1 MALVVADRVKE
12 TTTVTG
18 TGGAGLLGAVT
29 GYQSFSSGVG
39 VGNTTY
45 YCIAAQSGSEWEVG
59 IGTLA
64 PGTLTRTSVLASS
77 NGGSVVT
84 FSAGT
89 KDIFCT
95 YPAARAVNQDG
106 MLAIGQFGSPY
117 TDGLVLDYVHP
128 NGRIS
133 VGASDGIQFY
143 NNGAG
148 GTLLGSVSAGGNWD
162 FNGSVTV
169 GTGTPIAATNPLIE
183 AAGNVNGYVQAYVN
197 NNSTGTD
204 ASADIACYPN
214 NGLDTSG
221 WIDMGITGANYSSAT
236 YPITLAN
243 EGYIFMSA
251 PSGAGKTGNIVYA
264 TDSTGS
270 TNYHQWYVGG
280 FGVAKAAWKMQLTST
295 TLDLNATV
303 KPVAGTTTVAPLQ
316 FTSGTNLTTATA
328 GAMEYDGINGFFT
341 QQATTGRGVVLAP
354 QLVRLNA
361 DRVKATNNTTLEA
374 IFDPASDAITLTAN
388 TLYYFRG
395 TYLVS
400 KSATG
405 TAGGVTVGFLFS
417 NLQQQIGYTSIG
429 HTQASGTA
437 QTTIYNTA
445 ATSVTATA
453 TATGVTPYVVM
464 VEGWFKS
471 NATTGGTL
479 TPAFAQSQTGSTV
492 APTAQQNSWFML
504 YPMSSNISATNIA
517 GNWA

>member
-39 VGNTTY
+39 VGNSTY

-64 PGTLTRTSVLASS
+64 PGTLTRTTILASS
-77 NGGSVVT
+77 NSGSPVS

-95 YPAARAVNQDG
+95 YPAARSVNQDG
-106 MLAIGQFGSPY
+106 ALVIGAFNSPY
-117 TDGLVLDYVHP
+117 TDGLVMDYVHP

-162 FNGSVTV
+162 LNGSLVV
-169 GTGTPIAATNPLIE
+169 GTGAPIAATNPLIE
-183 AAGNVNGYVQAYVN
+183 AAGNVNGYVQAYIN

-214 NGLDTSG
+214 NGTDTSG
-221 WIDMGITGANYSSAT
+221 WIDMGITGSNYASAT

-251 PSGAGKTGNIVYA
+251 PSGAGKTGNLVYA

-280 FGVAKAAWKMQLTST
+280 FGVAKASWQMQLSST
-295 TLDLNATV
+295 TLDLKVTLQ
-303 KPVAGTTTVAPLQ
+303 PIAGTTTVAPLK
-316 FTSGTNLTTATA
+316 FTSGTNLTTAAA
-328 GAMEYDGINGFFT
+328 GAMEYDGKVFYGTHVANS
-341 QQATTGRGVVLAP
+341 RGTIPTEQFCCSTSTLT
-354 QLVRLNA
+354 LG
-361 DRVKATNNTTLEA
+361 NNTTLQKVFNTSTNGALTVAAATTYFFECMLNLSSMSGTSGNMGFSIVGA
-374 IFDPASDAITLTAN
+374 GTATFTSAGWQALGVDATTLTTAAAAGGS
-388 TLYYFRG
+388 Y
-395 TYLVS
+395 
-400 KSATG
+400 SASQTATGNIVTAQTG
-405 TAGGVTVGFLFS
+405 TAVTVLIKGIFR
-417 NLQQQIGYTSIG
+417 I
-429 HTQASGTA
+429 
-437 QTTIYNTA
+437 
-445 ATSVTATA
+445 
-453 TATGVTPYVVM
+453 
-464 VEGWFKS
+464 
-471 NATTGGTL
+471 NAGGTIIPSVQL
-479 TPAFAQSQTGSTV
+479 TNAAAAVVGV
-492 APTAQQNSWFML
+492 NSWFKCT
-504 YPMSSNISATNIA
+504 PVGTNTVTTV
-517 GNWA
+517 GNWS

>member
-77 NGGSVVT
+77 NGGSIVT

-117 TDGLVLDYVHP
+117 TDGLVLDYLHP

-169 GTGTPIAATNPLIE
+169 GTGTTIAATNPLIE
-183 AAGNVNGYVQAYVN
+183 AAGNVNGYVQAYIN

-214 NGLDTSG
+214 NGTDASG

-236 YPITLAN
+236 YPITGAN

-251 PSGAGKTGNIVYA
+251 PSGAGKTGNLVYA
-264 TDSTGS
+264 TDATGS
-270 TNYHQWYVGG
+270 TNYHQWYVGS
-280 FGVAKAAWKMQLTST
+280 FGVAKASWKMQLGST
-295 TLDLNATV
+295 ALDLKVTLQ
-303 KPVAGTTTVAPLQ
+303 PIAGTTTAAPLK
-316 FTSGTNLTTATA
+316 FTSGTNLTTAEA
-328 GAMEYDGINGFFT
+328 GAMEYDGKVGYFSG
-341 QQATTGRGVVLAP
+341 QASQRGVIEAP
-354 QLVRLNA
+354 QFVILTGNY
-361 DRVKATNNTTLEA
+361 TT
-374 IFDPASDAITLTAN
+374 PAGTAN
-388 TLYYFRG
+388 TLKQAFNATTNG
-395 TYLVS
+395 AITVAGSTTYMFECMLHITTM
-400 KSATG
+400 SATAGTLQFGFGG
-405 TAGGVTVGFLFS
+405 TAAYTRVNYLAIANKTADAVQTASSHTFGV
-417 NLQQQIGYTSIG
+417 
-429 HTQASGTA
+429 A
-437 QTTIYNTA
+437 
-445 ATSVTATA
+445 ATA
-453 TATGVTPYVVM
+453 TVITASNTTTTGYALVRGTLVI
-464 VEGWFKS
+464 G
-471 NATTGGTL
+471 TGGTIIPSIALSQANAAVVLAGSYFKL
-479 TPAFAQSQTGSTV
+479 TPIGINTV
-492 APTAQQNSWFML
+492 T
-504 YPMSSNISATNIA
+504 TV
-517 GNWA
+517 GNWS